1 VVHRRFVEAGLGD
14 SGLEVVADNL
24 PRHAAE
30 RGQCVDMDAAPVGQR
45 LAVASA
51 SLKLDS
57 RTTATKISASWVSRV
72 AASITSMA

>member
-1 VVHRRFVEAGLGD
+1 
-14 SGLEVVADNL
+14 
-24 PRHAAE
+24 
-30 RGQCVDMDAAPVGQR
+30 MDAAPVGQR